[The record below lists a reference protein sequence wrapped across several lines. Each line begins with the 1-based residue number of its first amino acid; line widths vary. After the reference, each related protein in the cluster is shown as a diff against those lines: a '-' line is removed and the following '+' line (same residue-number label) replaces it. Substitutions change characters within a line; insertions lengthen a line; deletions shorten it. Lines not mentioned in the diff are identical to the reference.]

1 MLEQAHIEL
10 DAGRVNKNVGNG
22 NGDRSSSQSRSRS
35 RSGSNRG
42 NHGSAQQLEQAM
54 ARMEVQ
60 IRELDQQLEALAN
73 DSAALEQTWNEREQ
87 LSAAYDELLAQWAEM

>member
-1 MLEQAHIEL
+1 MLEQAHTEL
-10 DAGRVNKNVGNG
+10 DAGRVNKNVGSV
-22 NGDRSSSQSRSRS
+22 NGDRSSSQS

-60 IRELDQQLEALAN
+60 IRELDQRLEALAN
-73 DSAALEQTWNEREQ
+73 DSVALEQAWNEREQ
-87 LSAAYDELLAQWAEM
+87 LSADI